1 MTTREMPTK
10 IDLSTVTKKATR
22 SAYGEALLE
31 VARRNPKVVGLAA
44 DCARGVIDDFRKEF
58 PDRFFNLGIAEQNL
72 IGVSAGLANSGLLPF
87 ALSYSPFL
95 SMRSIE
101 QIRDDVAYPNL
112 NVKVAAM
119 LGGVSQSLGGTT
131 HHATEDFAIL
141 RSVANMT
148 LIVPADAIETH
159 KATLAVAEHVGP
171 VYLRMGRN
179 PEPLVYST
187 VFSQDYDY
195 VIGKAVTLR
204 EGNDVTLIAAGTM
217 VFLTVLAADLLAKE
231 GISARVLNMHTV
243 KPIDQEAIVSAARET
258 GRIVTV
264 EEHNIYGGLGG
275 AVAEVVV
282 SSCPVPMRIMG
293 IPDVYVGVGPHLK
306 LLAKYGIC
314 PEGIAGAARE
324 LLD

>member
-1 MTTREMPTK
+1 MITPEKVLP
-10 IDLSTVTKKATR
+10 IDLNSVPKKATR
-22 SAYGEALLE
+22 NSYGEGLIE
-31 VARRNPKVVGLAA
+31 VARRNPKVIALAA
-44 DCARGVIDDFRKEF
+44 DCARGVIDNFREQF
-58 PDRFFNLGIAEQNL
+58 PDRFFNVGIAEQNL
-72 IGVSAGLANSGLLPF
+72 IGISAGLANSGLLPF

-119 LGGVSQSLGGTT
+119 LGGISQSLGGTT

-148 LIVPADAIETH
+148 LVVPADAVETY
-159 KATLAVAEHVGP
+159 KATLAIAEHVGP
-171 VYLRMGRN
+171 LYLRIGRN
-179 PEPLVYST
+179 PEPLVYGT
-187 VFSQDYDY
+187 VFSEEYDY

-204 EGNDVTLIAAGTM
+204 EGSDVTIIATGTM
-217 VFLTVLAADLLAKE
+217 VFLAVVAADMLVQE
-231 GISARVLNMHTV
+231 GVKARVLNMHTI
-243 KPIDQEAIVSAARET
+243 KPIDREAIIAAARET

-282 SSCPVPMRIMG
+282 SNCPVPMRIMG

-306 LLAKYGIC
+306 LLAKYDVS
-314 PEGIAGAARE
+314 PEGIARAARK
-324 LLD
+324 LLK